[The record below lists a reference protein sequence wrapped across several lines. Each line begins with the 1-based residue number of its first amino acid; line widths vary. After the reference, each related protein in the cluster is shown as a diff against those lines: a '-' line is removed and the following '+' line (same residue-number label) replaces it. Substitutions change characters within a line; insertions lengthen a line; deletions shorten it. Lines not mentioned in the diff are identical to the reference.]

1 MPLPPANKPDTKAV
15 FQAAAIQEKIREHL
29 HGIKNANPAEIA
41 MRYAEIIN
49 TQIPALRTL
58 NSEHFGSSK
67 GINQM
72 LEELAFFAKQ
82 KNIDQCWKKF
92 TALADLPGDN
102 FGTWAV

>member
-1 MPLPPANKPDTKAV
+1 MTISNQPETKYV

-29 HGIKNANPAEIA
+29 HGIKNANPAEIG
-41 MRYAEIIN
+41 MRYGEIIN
-49 TQIPALRTL
+49 THIPALRVL
-58 NSEHFGSSK
+58 NVEHFGSSK

-72 LEELAFFAKQ
+72 LEELSFFAKQ
-82 KNIDQCWKKF
+82 KNIDQCRKKF